1 MTPDGGEAMRPEDD
15 PGWQG
20 YADTILEVHLDPP
33 AEVDLT
39 RPITD
44 REHAIWRAAGLSGA
58 FGLVTPDNPFG
69 RPLDEAANALRRE
82 RFQAE
87 LRERG
92 AHPVRVDGLSRDR
105 LHREVGVA
113 LAWPREDVV
122 ALARRWDQSAIYW
135 FDGEAMWVIGA
146 LTDAP
151 PWRLEAR

>member
-39 RPITD
+39 CPITD
-44 REHAIWRAAGLSGA
+44 RERAIWRAAGLSGA

>member
-1 MTPDGGEAMRPEDD
+1 MTQGGGAAMRPEDD

-33 AEVDLT
+33 VEVDLT

-44 REHAIWRAAGLSGA
+44 RERAIWRDAGLSGP

-69 RPLDEAANALRRE
+69 RPLDEAANARRRE
-82 RFQAE
+82 HFHAE

-92 AHPVRVDGLSRDR
+92 GHPVRVDGLSRDR